1 MLLKSVRVVGPA
13 SRELHYYLY
22 KMKSFELESSHK
34 SVPIVYIDMDNTL
47 ADFFGEVARREG
59 VSDWRKARKVK
70 DRIEQVARKP
80 GFFAE
85 LEPLPNASKLIHGV
99 LKLAGEYCI
108 LSAPLQREIEQSA
121 EEKSEW
127 LERHLHR
134 HPPEQI
140 IFAVQKEF
148 YARQP
153 NGTPNILIDD
163 FDTNIKLW
171 EANGGI
177 GILYSDKHVDQALR
191 KLRYAL
197 EGLVPTEDVRD
208 DQDIDTSVEHK
219 LYTYKQVL
227 KYVRGIHDEY
237 HLDDPI
243 REYKVWQLIEVP
255 VAALRTPEFYDQ
267 DDPYRRMIDLDWDH
281 IDKITADD
289 ILRKPIVADENGWVL
304 DGNHRVTAARAKG
317 LKGIRALIPYSH

>member
-1 MLLKSVRVVGPA
+1 
-13 SRELHYYLY
+13 
-22 KMKSFELESSHK
+22 MKSFELESAHK
-34 SVPIVYIDMDNTL
+34 NAPVVYVDMDNTL

-59 VSDWRKARKVK
+59 VNHWRRARKVK
-70 DRIEQVARKP
+70 DRIAQVARQP
-80 GFFAE
+80 GFFAS
-85 LEPLPNASKLIHGV
+85 LQPLPNAGKLIHGI
-99 LKLAGEYCI
+99 LQLAGKYCI

-121 EEKSEW
+121 EEKSDW
-127 LERHLHR
+127 LEHHLRR

-163 FDTNIKLW
+163 FETNIRLW

-177 GILYSDKHVDQALR
+177 GILYRDENVDQVLR
-191 KLRYAL
+191 KLKHAL
-197 EGLVPTEDVRD
+197 EGLVPVADVTETA
-208 DQDIDTSVEHK
+208 DIDSSVDHKFYTSQ
-219 LYTYKQVL
+219 QVL

-243 REYKVWQLIEVP
+243 REYKVWQLTEIP
-255 VAALRTPEFYDQ
+255 VAALRTTEFYDQ

-281 IDKITADD
+281 IDQITDQD
-289 ILRKPIVADENGWVL
+289 ILRKPIVADDDGWVL
-304 DGNHRVTAARAKG
+304 DGNHRVTAARMRG
-317 LKGIRALIPYSH
+317 LKSIRALVPYCN